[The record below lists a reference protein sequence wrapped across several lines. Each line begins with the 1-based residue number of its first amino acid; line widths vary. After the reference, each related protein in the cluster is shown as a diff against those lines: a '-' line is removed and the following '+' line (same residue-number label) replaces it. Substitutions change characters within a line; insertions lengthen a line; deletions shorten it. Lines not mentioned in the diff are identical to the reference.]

1 MYSVAQFI
9 KELPL
14 LALVAIFCML
24 FVGFKRVRDF
34 SISTEDEA
42 YKDSKKIRKE
52 FYKLISQI
60 VAECKKN
67 RIYVKVLPLKILNS
81 KNDLGFS
88 STPSWVHVVVYT
100 PVVIKYYF
108 KDPRTWEIAIVQSIG
123 HELGHWQDIYRGR
136 FHNKQPE
143 ENQNFFYW
151 TREIRCDFYGVD
163 FAQSF
168 REGYSRDEIITAVA
182 KKADVYKHNSDYKP
196 GHCKDHPSWEFRL
209 SMLKK
214 YTSFDERVIKDIM
227 QEAKCTDNSYVKM
240 ITEKLG

>member
-1 MYSVAQFI
+1 MYSVTQFI

-34 SISTEDEA
+34 SISTEGGA
-42 YKDSKKIRKE
+42 NKDSKKIRKE
-52 FYKLISQI
+52 FYELISQI

-81 KNDLGFS
+81 KDDLGFS
-88 STPSWVHVVVYT
+88 SAPSWVHVVVYT
-100 PVVIKYYF
+100 PVVIKHYS
-108 KDPRTWEIAIVQSIG
+108 KDPRIWEIAIVQSIG
-123 HELGHWQDIYRGR
+123 HELGHRQDIYRDR
-136 FHNKQPE
+136 FHKKQPE

-182 KKADVYKHNSDYKP
+182 KKADVYMEAIQEYADSKLRVLTIDEVVIMHSELSAARKELWKRRCCYYSGQLP
-196 GHCKDHPSWEFRL
+196 AYHCRRL
-209 SMLKK
+209 
-214 YTSFDERVIKDIM
+214 
-227 QEAKCTDNSYVKM
+227 CTYQ
-240 ITEKLG
+240 